1 MRELTLLL
9 IALLTLGC
17 AAPGAENDVM
27 SLAPAAESSDAD
39 SAAAAGVQD
48 AADEVL
54 PPLEE
59 LFGRGAEDPGD
70 YQERCINTRN
80 IRTHRILDAQHI
92 VFEMRRGELFLV
104 QFPRRCFGLRRG
116 DPITY
121 RSTSARLCKLDDIRP
136 LQFGHR
142 GMEPGFPCF
151 IPGFQ
156 RVSEDQVGYLKEAIS
171 ARRRNARR

>member
-1 MRELTLLL
+1 MRERTLLL
-9 IALLTLGC
+9 TALLLALSM
-17 AAPGAENDVM
+17 AAPAGAADAKATDAKATDAQTADGDA
-27 SLAPAAESSDAD
+27 APAQVKDD
-39 SAAAAGVQD
+39 
-48 AADEVL
+48 L

-59 LFGRGAEDPGD
+59 LFGRGAENPDD

-80 IRTHRILDAQHI
+80 IRTHRILDSQHI
-92 VFEMRRGELFLV
+92 VFEMRRGDLFLV

-116 DPITY
+116 DPISY
-121 RSTSARLCKLDDIRP
+121 ESTSARLCKLDDIRP

-156 RVSEDQVGYLKEAIS
+156 RVSEDQVTYLKEALQ
-171 ARRRNARR
+171 AQRRKGRR

>member
-1 MRELTLLL
+1 MREQTLLL
-9 IALLTLGC
+9 LTVLLLVGGC
-17 AAPGAENDVM
+17 AAATDSASTGATMLADTDAGAE
-27 SLAPAAESSDAD
+27 PEQAASD
-39 SAAAAGVQD
+39 
-48 AADEVL
+48 EL

-59 LFGRGAEDPGD
+59 LLGRGTEDPGD

-80 IRTHRILDAQHI
+80 IRTHRILDSQHI

-116 DPITY
+116 DPISY
-121 RSTSARLCKLDDIRP
+121 ESTSARLCKLDDIRP

-156 RVSEDQVGYLKEAIS
+156 RVSEDQVNFLKEALQ
-171 ARRRNARR
+171 ARRQQGRR